1 MAVANEAPCSRLG
14 YGRTCIFFVISFRF
28 GERLFFI
35 SMYRI
40 QFCSS
45 FERSLS
51 QQFHFF
57 AEKGLKLE
65 YPNPLMG
72 NKKWLIDDKRSV
84 KCVWVC
90 DSHNGLSRVV
100 AKSKIWCETLRAT
113 SRYFFFLCG
122 SCTSR
127 MMLSLGFSNGKL
139 KGREL
144 AGIFKSG
151 IAYSALLIRWKIL
164 PLLFRRLWGYAV
176 TWWCSVKAWG

>member
-65 YPNPLMG
+65 YSNPLMG

-84 KCVWVC
+84 KCVCVTHIMVWAE
-90 DSHNGLSRVV
+90 LSQNQKFGVKLCALR
-100 AKSKIWCETLRAT
+100 RAT
-113 SRYFFFLCG
+113 FFLCG

-127 MMLSLGFSNGKL
+127 MMLSFGFSNGKL

-164 PLLFRRLWGYAV
+164 PLLFRRLWG
-176 TWWCSVKAWG
+176 